1 MFNIKPIPVGNIY
14 DNTADQIARK
24 IDRRM
29 MNRAG
34 SCTWAVGYDKSG
46 SVFHIETSADAALFL
61 RKLKIIGHYK
71 RKVDRDWLIEDIQAV
86 IGSYAEVA

>member
-14 DNTADQIARK
+14 DDTAEWIAKK

-34 SCTWAVGYDKSG
+34 SRTWAVGYDRHG
-46 SVFHIETSADAALFL
+46 NVFHIETEADSALFI
-61 RKLKIIGHYK
+61 RKIKLIGHYK
-71 RKVDRDWLIEDIQAV
+71 RKVNREWLVDDLMAV
-86 IGSYAEVA
+86 LGDGRRAA